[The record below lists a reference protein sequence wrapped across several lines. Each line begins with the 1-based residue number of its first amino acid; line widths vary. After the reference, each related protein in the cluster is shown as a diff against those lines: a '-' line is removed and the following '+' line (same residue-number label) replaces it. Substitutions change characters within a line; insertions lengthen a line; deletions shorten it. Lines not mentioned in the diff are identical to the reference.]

1 MLEDLRQRYEKLVTH
16 QDHIKIDIEKYENY
30 QWDERMSYV
39 DENGKEWLLESKENM
54 DLAVQRWVEQFKK
67 VDEENVFY
75 IFHIV

>member
-39 DENGKEWLLESKENM
+39 DENG
-54 DLAVQRWVEQFKK
+54 
-67 VDEENVFY
+67 
-75 IFHIV
+75 